1 MDFKSSLKIWLIP
14 LNSPLKAITKAE
26 EDFSRGLSSF
36 RRNKYIL
43 SRGYIREVI
52 SILFSIKPLDV
63 PIINLIGK
71 PPILKDSL
79 GYLSLSYSQ
88 NNLIICWS
96 FDNVGVDMESNLRN
110 FDAKNLMDRFYLEQ
124 EKKFLINLDGPKMR
138 ESVLQYWVF
147 KEACIKLIKGSISK
161 NLNQIQIIDT
171 NFAKNNLDGSYINLF
186 NLRYKDFF
194 IGIASKNKILIED
207 CIICGY

>member
-1 MDFKSSLKIWLIP
+1 MNFKSSLKIWLIP

-26 EDFSRGLSSF
+26 EDFSRGLSSI

-63 PIINLIGK
+63 PLVNPLGK

-79 GYLSLSYSQ
+79 GYLSLSYSH

-96 FDNVGVDMESNLRN
+96 FDSVGVDIENNSRH
-110 FDAKNLMDRFYLEQ
+110 FDAKSLMDRFYFEE
-124 EKKFLINLDGPKMR
+124 EKKLLINLDSKKMKG
-138 ESVLQYWVF
+138 SVLQYWVL

-161 NLNQIQIIDT
+161 NLNQIQIID
-171 NFAKNNLDGSYINLF
+171 NDLAKNNLDGSYINLL
-186 NLRYKDFF
+186 NLKYKDYF
-194 IGIASKNKILIED
+194 IGIASKNKIFIKD